1 MKRSVKA
8 LKLWSTRT
16 TAVDVSMMEDG
27 WRMVG
32 EGLQLDV
39 QRWRTVRPLYSV
51 GMDHCSPCLQRILS
65 TSLEHADLDLSFLE
79 LVVHKS
85 FTLLSSLY
93 IHCEEIERKKLERP
107 RTFFLLA
114 SVVSKR
120 GGADVGP
127 KAGFQVNQ
135 RWALQWSRANK
146 LNPIYQETVILYF
159 INVYLAFTS

>member
-51 GMDHCSPCLQRILS
+51 GMDHCSPCPSSGSRLRHTISRTARSPRRLSRISISCAHKTDLFPVV
-65 TSLEHADLDLSFLE
+65 LMVELYAAWADRLRLRAAR
-79 LVVHKS
+79 
-85 FTLLSSLY
+85 SSVD
-93 IHCEEIERKKLERP
+93 
-107 RTFFLLA
+107 TA
-114 SVVSKR
+114 SGCVIR
-120 GGADVGP
+120 GGRGE
-127 KAGFQVNQ
+127 
-135 RWALQWSRANK
+135 RR
-146 LNPIYQETVILYF
+146 Y
-159 INVYLAFTS
+159 